1 MIKKKRVYISI
12 KTIKK
17 KLRSLLITI
26 TYMLNGVAKISWF
39 DATTL
44 FFSLGD
50 IKELNLYSSITI
62 KIKGILAVYEH

>member
-1 MIKKKRVYISI
+1 
-12 KTIKK
+12 
-17 KLRSLLITI
+17 
-26 TYMLNGVAKISWF
+26 MLNGVAKISWF

>member
-1 MIKKKRVYISI
+1 
-12 KTIKK
+12 
-17 KLRSLLITI
+17 
-26 TYMLNGVAKISWF
+26 MLNGVAKISWF

-44 FFSLGD
+44 FFSLGY